1 MNKTLKSALLSA
13 AVLLVGS
20 TAFASNMGFKLV
32 YPLKMTSAGVH
43 DGTNWVS
50 IPFFNSFTPT
60 QDAAGMWAD
69 LPTGKQNIYRY
80 NPATSANQRYAGG
93 GPGQV
98 NFAIT
103 KGEAYLVTVTADV
116 NYTIVGSHDN
126 AFAVPLNMTNAG
138 VHDGTNRVSFPYHTN
153 KTDAA
158 GIWGELPAAK
168 QNIYRYNPATSANQR
183 YAGGGP
189 GQVNFAITIGE
200 AYLLTVTADT
210 TWTPA
215 HY

>member
-32 YPLKMTSAGVH
+32 YPLNTVSAGVH

-50 IPFFNSFTPT
+50 IPYFNSFTPT
-60 QDAAGMWAD
+60 QDAAAMWAD
-69 LPTGKQNIYRY
+69 LPAAKQNIYRY
-80 NPATSANQRYAGG
+80 DPVSSVFRRYSGG
-93 GPGQV
+93 GPGQT
-98 NFAIT
+98 NFAVT
-103 KGEAYLVTVTADV
+103 SGEAYLFNVTA
-116 NYTIVGSHDN
+116 NANWTIVGSHDN
-126 AFAVPLNMTNAG
+126 ALAKSLSTVSAG
-138 VHDGTNRVSFPYHTN
+138 VHDGTNWTGVPYHTN

-158 GIWGELPAAK
+158 GLWSELPAAK
-168 QNIYRYNPATSANQR
+168 QNIYRYDPAASVFRR
-183 YAGGGP
+183 YSGGGP
-189 GQVNFAITIGE
+189 GQTNFAVTIGE
-200 AYLLTVTADT
+200 AYLINVTANA